1 MTEKLCKQDP
11 TKMHTCRHTRAHTH
25 VFTHAHKHTH
35 THGGFSLPV
44 SAFTQLQL
52 GVAPRVRRAVPCHV
66 CVSLLSRVQHS
77 SSCLM
82 SVRREAEGAG

>member
-11 TKMHTCRHTRAHTH
+11 TKMHTCRHT
-25 VFTHAHKHTH
+25 HTH
-35 THGGFSLPV
+35 THLVMGGFSLPV

-52 GVAPRVRRAVPCHV
+52 GVALHVRRAVPCHV

-82 SVRREAEGAG
+82 SVQREAEGAG